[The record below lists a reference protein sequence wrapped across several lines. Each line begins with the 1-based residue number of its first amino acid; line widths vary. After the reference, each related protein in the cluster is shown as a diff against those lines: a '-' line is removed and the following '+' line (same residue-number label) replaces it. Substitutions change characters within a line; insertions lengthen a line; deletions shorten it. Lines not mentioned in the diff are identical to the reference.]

1 MLHRRKRD
9 SCPTC
14 TLHVYTLNN
23 QTTVKFTCIHYD
35 MSRVNM
41 CAIVH
46 ARRRRTLVQ
55 KRSQWYPCPVTSALL
70 LWLTLWRCACV
81 CIQVPSY
88 CLLSFEQRR
97 EERVPVKLASFIP
110 SMVIII
116 SWGLEY
122 FIYCEPVC
130 VCVHVCERLY
140 VCVKACLRL
149 VCVHVFMIF

>member
-1 MLHRRKRD
+1 MRHRAR
-9 SCPTC
+9 T
-14 TLHVYTLNN
+14 
-23 QTTVKFTCIHYD
+23 QTSHFGSETVPVVP
-35 MSRVNM
+35 M
-41 CAIVH
+41 
-46 ARRRRTLVQ
+46 
-55 KRSQWYPCPVTSALL
+55 PCHFSSLAVINSVKVCV
-70 LWLTLWRCACV
+70 RV

-130 VCVHVCERLY
+130 VCVHVCERLCM
-140 VCVKACLRL
+140 CVKACLHL
-149 VCVHVFMIF
+149 VCVHVCVFMIL

>member
-1 MLHRRKRD
+1 M
-9 SCPTC
+9 
-14 TLHVYTLNN
+14 
-23 QTTVKFTCIHYD
+23 
-35 MSRVNM
+35 
-41 CAIVH
+41 
-46 ARRRRTLVQ
+46 
-55 KRSQWYPCPVTSALL
+55 
-70 LWLTLWRCACV
+70 

-140 VCVKACLRL
+140 MCVKACLRL
-149 VCVHVFMIF
+149 VCVSACVYDFLALHTTNAGMLVCVFVCMLGH